1 MTHILVTGG
10 NGFIGSHL
18 VDRLIE
24 QGDHSVTV
32 LDLYPRPFDP
42 LPHNVNFIQGDLNNP
57 GLVRQILVD
66 CGVEVV
72 YHLAWSTIHETALK
86 DPAADIESN
95 VIPTVQLLNTCCD
108 VGIKRVIYTSSGGT
122 VYGTPQTALIRED
135 HPTRPINAYGIT
147 KLMIEKYLSMYK
159 YLYGLDYCI
168 FRPSVPYGPRQN
180 PHRRQGAV
188 AVFVYN
194 ALHGKPITIWGDGE
208 VTRDYFYIG
217 DMVTAFVTALS
228 GSFPEDPIFNLAGI
242 QSYTLNQIV
251 RLIEEVLSVSVEVQ
265 YMPARKFDARQVK
278 LDTSLAAEVLGWHPT
293 IALAEGILRTAQ
305 WIEAN
310 ID

>member
-18 VDRLIE
+18 VDQLAE
-24 QGDHSVTV
+24 QGGHSVTV
-32 LDLYPRPFDP
+32 LDLYPRSFDP
-42 LPHNVNFIQGDLNNP
+42 SPESVNFIQGDLSNI
-57 GLVRQILVD
+57 GLVRQVLID
-66 CGVEVV
+66 CGIEVV

-95 VIPTVQLLNTCCD
+95 VVPTVQLLNTCCD
-108 VGIKRVIYTSSGGT
+108 VGIKRVVYASSGGT
-122 VYGTPQTALIRED
+122 VYGIPQTELIHED

-147 KLMIEKYLSMYK
+147 KLMIEKYLYMYK
-159 YLYGLDYCI
+159 HLYGLDYCI

-208 VTRDYFYIG
+208 VTRDYFYIR
-217 DMVTAFVTALS
+217 DMVAAFSTALS
-228 GSFPEDPIFNLAGI
+228 VSLPQNPIFNLAGT
-242 QSYTLNQIV
+242 QSYTLNQLV
-251 RLIEEVLSVSVEVQ
+251 RLIEEVLGVRLDVQ
-265 YMPARKFDARQVK
+265 YMPARKFDAQQVK
-278 LDTSLAAEVLGWHPT
+278 LDISLAAEVLGWRPT
-293 IALAEGILRTAQ
+293 TEFADGIVRTAQ
-305 WIEAN
+305 WIEAK